1 MSTSNALLS
10 VPSSFSVLRTHHLD
24 IGHTHTPSSSRLIK
38 CLVDIFSC
46 IHLERRKAASGKG
59 KNGGILLEDRHAQ
72 EPESE
77 AAMGVGV
84 LKSFP
89 ASRRVRTLKV
99 RTELTSLQSQLH
111 CCWWLPAQQFML
123 RTIYAR
129 MLLVRFSEPTPLEKD
144 RTELSAFPCLLSSV
158 RKMQQHGRF

>member
-1 MSTSNALLS
+1 M
-10 VPSSFSVLRTHHLD
+10 
-24 IGHTHTPSSSRLIK
+24 
-38 CLVDIFSC
+38 
-46 IHLERRKAASGKG
+46 RRNRK
-59 KNGGILLEDRHAQ
+59 
-72 EPESE
+72 SE
-77 AAMGVGV
+77 AALGVGV

-111 CCWWLPAQQFML
+111 CCCWLAEQFML

-158 RKMQQHGRF
+158 RKMQQQGRFWYIRDTVGNPCQTAGWTEPSAQAYTSKEDRTERNKEISTHLSKKNYKHILFNTLK